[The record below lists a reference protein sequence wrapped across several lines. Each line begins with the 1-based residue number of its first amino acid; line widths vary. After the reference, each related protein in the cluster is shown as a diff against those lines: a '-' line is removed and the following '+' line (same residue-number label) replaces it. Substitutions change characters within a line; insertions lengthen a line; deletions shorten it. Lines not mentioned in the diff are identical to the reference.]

1 MVFSYIGHSGI
12 ESFRALVAVG
22 VFRTFLAFI
31 FAHDIG
37 VV

>member
-1 MVFSYIGHSGI
+1 MAFSYIGHSGI
-12 ESFRALVAVG
+12 VSFRALVAVG
-22 VFRTFLAFI
+22 VFMTFLAFI